1 MRTWNVVGK
10 YPIYTDGVVSH
21 TEIAIASTTGGYAT
35 YTEKVLG
42 NHMDKPETELLELAR
57 EAYFKSEYAD
67 RAMAESVQKIDELE
81 QVTKEAKSFMAE
93 SKQEFEAIKNRQD
106 AAETERNERFS
117 NLEAD
122 MQTKIDDAVAE
133 LTLMFTGFAGQ
144 FGEEEIA
151 EETPKDTTPHDVEVE
166 IEE

>member
-1 MRTWNVVGK
+1 MRAWKVIGK
-10 YPIYTDGVVSH
+10 YPFLSDREITH

-35 YTEKVLG
+35 YTEKVVG
-42 NHMDKPETELLELAR
+42 NHMDKPESELVELAR
-57 EAYFKSEYAD
+57 EAHFKSEYAD

-122 MQTKIDDAVAE
+122 VQAKIDDAVAE
-133 LTLMFTGFAGQ
+133 LTIMFTGFAGQ
-144 FGEEEIA
+144 FGEEEVT
-151 EETPKDTTPHDVEVE
+151 EEIPQDNTPHDVEVE